1 MREFGAPLR
10 VVLLVWAV
18 LAPWATADADA
29 SDPKRVLILHSV
41 GREFRP
47 WNEYAKDIRAEL
59 DRQSPWP
66 LDVQEHSLVTADQ
79 VVQKPRNCSLIT

>member
-1 MREFGAPLR
+1 MQEFGAPLR
-10 VVLLVWAV
+10 VILLMWAV

-59 DRQSPWP
+59 DRRQFGRSTCRNIRWSR
-66 LDVQEHSLVTADQ
+66 HDQ
-79 VVQKPRNCSLIT
+79 VAQKPRNCSLIT